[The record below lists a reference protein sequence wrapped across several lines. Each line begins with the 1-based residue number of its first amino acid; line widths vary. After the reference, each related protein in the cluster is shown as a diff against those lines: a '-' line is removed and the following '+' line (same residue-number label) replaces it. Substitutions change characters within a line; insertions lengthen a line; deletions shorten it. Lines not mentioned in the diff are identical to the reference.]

1 MAKSRKDSKGRV
13 LRKGE
18 TVRSSNGMYQYAY
31 TDNYGKRQYIYAN
44 DLVTLRQKEEEI
56 LRDRLDGIDS
66 RIAKNQCLNDIFDKY
81 MATRKDLAAR
91 TYAGYLYQ
99 YNAYVRPTIG
109 KRKIKDIKY
118 SDILYFYKVL
128 MEEHNL
134 SYGTI
139 EHLQRE
145 IHPAFEMAVRDCVI
159 RTNPTHNVLGQLKKQ
174 TGAKRGVRNAL
185 TPEQQK
191 AFLQFMDGHPVF
203 AHWKPIYT
211 FFIGTGVR
219 VGELSGL
226 RWCDID
232 FENGF
237 ITVDHAVVYFAG
249 KMNKTGKRLYISTPK
264 TEAGVRKIPLVK
276 EVRNALEEIK
286 QYQFDNGI
294 FCKAEID
301 GYTDFIFLNRF
312 GNVFIQPDLDRAL
325 GRVIDAYNDTE
336 LHNAALKKR
345 EALLLPHFTCH
356 SLRHTFCARFCEIET
371 NLKVIQSVMG
381 HVDIGTTMNIYAEVS
396 EAKKKQS
403 MEALSEKLDLF
414 CNN

>member
-18 TVRSSNGMYQYAY
+18 TIRSSNGMYQYAY
-31 TDNYGKRQYIYAN
+31 TDRFGKRQYIYAN
-44 DLVTLRQKEEEI
+44 DLVSLRQKETEL
-56 LRDRLDGIDS
+56 LRDRFDGIDS
-66 RIAKNQCLNDIFDKY
+66 QAAKTQSLNDIFDKY

-99 YNAYVRPTIG
+99 YNAYVRPTLG
-109 KRKIKDIKY
+109 RHKVKDIKY
-118 SDILYFYKVL
+118 SDVLYFYKVL

-145 IHPAFEMAVRDCVI
+145 LHPAFEMALRDCVI
-159 RTNPTHNVLGQLKKQ
+159 RTNPTHNILGQLKKQ
-174 TGAKRGVRNAL
+174 TGATRGIRNAL
-185 TPEQQK
+185 TPEQQR
-191 AFLQFMDGHPVF
+191 AFLEFMDGHPVY

-226 RWCDID
+226 TWKDID

-237 ITVDHAVVYFAG
+237 ITIDHAVVYFAG
-249 KMNKTGKRLYISTPK
+249 KLNNTNKRIYISKPK
-264 TEAGVRKIPLVK
+264 TDAGIRKVPMVKKVR
-276 EVRNALEEIK
+276 EALEEVRK
-286 QYQFDNGI
+286 YQQENGI
-294 FCKAEID
+294 FCNAEID
-301 GYTDFIFLNRF
+301 GYSNFVFLNRF
-312 GNVFIQPDLDRAL
+312 GNVFLQHDLDRAL
-325 GRVIDAYNDTE
+325 ARIIDAYNDDAI
-336 LHNAALKKR
+336 HKAALKNK
-345 EALLLPHFTCH
+345 EALILPHFTCH
-356 SLRHTFCARFCEIET
+356 SLRHTFCARFCENET

-414 CNN
+414 

>member
-18 TVRSSNGMYQYAY
+18 TIRSSNGTYQYAY
-31 TDNYGKRQYIYAN
+31 TDRFGKRHYIYAN
-44 DLVTLRQKEEEI
+44 DLVELRQKEADL
-56 LRDRLDGIDS
+56 LRDRFDGIDS
-66 RIAKNQCLNDIFDKY
+66 QTAKTQSLNDLFDKY

-99 YNAYVRPTIG
+99 YNAYVRPTLG
-109 KRKIKDIKY
+109 RHKVKDIKY
-118 SDILYFYKVL
+118 SDVLYFYKVL

-145 IHPAFEMAVRDCVI
+145 LHPAFEMALRDCVI
-159 RTNPTHNVLGQLKKQ
+159 RTNPTHNILGQLKKQ
-174 TGAKRGVRNAL
+174 TGATRGIRNAL
-185 TPEQQK
+185 TPEQQR
-191 AFLQFMDGHPVF
+191 AFLEFMDGHPVY

-226 RWCDID
+226 TWKDID

-237 ITVDHAVVYFAG
+237 ITIDHAVVYFAG
-249 KMNKTGKRLYISTPK
+249 KLNNTNKRIYISKPK
-264 TEAGVRKIPLVK
+264 TDAGIRKVPMVKKVR
-276 EVRNALEEIK
+276 EALEEVRK
-286 QYQFDNGI
+286 YQQENGI
-294 FCKAEID
+294 FCNAEID
-301 GYTDFIFLNRF
+301 GYSNFVFLNRF
-312 GNVFIQPDLDRAL
+312 GNVFLQHDLDRAL
-325 GRVIDAYNDTE
+325 ARIIDAYNDDAI
-336 LHNAALKKR
+336 HKAALKNK
-345 EALLLPHFTCH
+345 EALILPHFTCH
-356 SLRHTFCARFCEIET
+356 SLRHTFCARFCENET

-414 CNN
+414 

>member
-1 MAKSRKDSKGRV
+1 M
-13 LRKGE
+13 
-18 TVRSSNGMYQYAY
+18 
-31 TDNYGKRQYIYAN
+31 
-44 DLVTLRQKEEEI
+44 
-56 LRDRLDGIDS
+56 RDRLDGIDS
-66 RIAKNQCLNDIFDKY
+66 LTAKNQSLNEIFDKY

-99 YNAYVRPTIG
+99 YNLHVRQTIG

-145 IHPAFEMAVRDCVI
+145 IHPAFEMAVRDCII
-159 RTNPTHNVLGQLKKQ
+159 RTNPTHKVLGQLKKQ

-191 AFLQFMDGHPVF
+191 AFLQFMDGHPVY
-203 AHWKPIYT
+203 AHWKPIFT

-264 TEAGVRKIPLVK
+264 TEAGIRKIPLVK
-276 EVRNALEEIK
+276 EVRKALEEIK
-286 QYQFDNGI
+286 EYQLENGV
-294 FCKAEID
+294 FCKSDID

-325 GRVIDAYNDTE
+325 GRIIDAYNNTE

-345 EALLLPHFTCH
+345 EAMLLPNFTCH
-356 SLRHTFCARFCEIET
+356 SLRHTFCARFCELES

-396 EAKKKQS
+396 EARKKQS
-403 MEALSEKLDLF
+403 MEALSEKMVLF
-414 CNN
+414 

>member
-1 MAKSRKDSKGRV
+1 MATSRKDSKGRI

-18 TVRSSNGMYQYAY
+18 TIRSSNGMYQYAY
-31 TDNYGKRQYIYAN
+31 TDKFGKRQYIYAR

-66 RIAKNQCLNDIFDKY
+66 QTAKNQSLNDIFDKY

-91 TYAGYLYQ
+91 TYAGYMYQ
-99 YNAYVRPTIG
+99 FNAYVRPTIG
-109 KRKIKDIKY
+109 KRKVKDIKY
-118 SDILYFYKVL
+118 SDILYFYKIL

-134 SYGTI
+134 SFGTI

-145 IHPAFEMAVRDCVI
+145 IHPAFEMAVRDCII
-159 RTNPTHNVLGQLKKQ
+159 RTNPTHKVLGQLKKQ

-191 AFLQFMDGHPVF
+191 AFLQFMDGHPVYD
-203 AHWKPIYT
+203 HWKPIYT

-232 FENGF
+232 FKNGF
-237 ITVDHAVVYFAG
+237 ITIDHAVVYFAG
-249 KMNKTGKRLYISTPK
+249 KMNKSGKRLYISTPK
-264 TEAGVRKIPLVK
+264 TEAGIRKIPLVK
-276 EVRNALEEIK
+276 EVRNALEEIR

-325 GRVIDAYNDTE
+325 SRVIDAYNDNE
-336 LHNAALKKR
+336 IHNAALKKR

-356 SLRHTFCARFCEIET
+356 SLRHTFCTRFCENET

-414 CNN
+414 

>member
-1 MAKSRKDSKGRV
+1 MATSRKDSKGRI

-18 TVRSSNGMYQYAY
+18 TIRSSNGMYQYAY
-31 TDNYGKRQYIYAN
+31 TDKFGKRQYIYAR

-66 RIAKNQCLNDIFDKY
+66 QTAKNQSLNDIFDKY

-91 TYAGYLYQ
+91 TYAGYMYQ
-99 YNAYVRPTIG
+99 FNAYVRPTIG
-109 KRKIKDIKY
+109 KRKVKDIKY
-118 SDILYFYKVL
+118 SDILYFYKIL

-134 SYGTI
+134 SFGTI

-145 IHPAFEMAVRDCVI
+145 IHPAFELAVRDCII
-159 RTNPTHNVLGQLKKQ
+159 RTNPTHKVLGQLKKQ

-191 AFLQFMDGHPVF
+191 AFLQFMDGHPVYD
-203 AHWKPIYT
+203 HWKPIYT

-232 FENGF
+232 FKNGF
-237 ITVDHAVVYFAG
+237 ITIDHAVVYFAG
-249 KMNKTGKRLYISTPK
+249 KMNKSGKRLYISTPK
-264 TEAGVRKIPLVK
+264 TEAGIRKIPLVK
-276 EVRNALEEIK
+276 EVRNALEEIR

-325 GRVIDAYNDTE
+325 SRVIDAYNDNE
-336 LHNAALKKR
+336 IHNAALKKR

-356 SLRHTFCARFCEIET
+356 SLRHTFCTRFCENET

-414 CNN
+414 

>member
-18 TVRSSNGMYQYAY
+18 TVRSNGMYQYAY
-31 TDNYGKRQYIYAN
+31 NDKFGKRQYIYAK

-56 LRDRLDGIDS
+56 IRDRLDGIDS
-66 RIAKNQCLNDIFDKY
+66 HTAKNQCLNEIFDKY
-81 MATRKDLAAR
+81 MDTRKDLAAR
-91 TYAGYLYQ
+91 TYAGYMYQ

-109 KRKIKDIKY
+109 RRKIKDIKY

-128 MEEHNL
+128 MEEHSL

-145 IHPAFEMAVRDCVI
+145 IHPAFEMAVRDCII
-159 RTNPTHNVLGQLKKQ
+159 RNNPTHKVLGQLKKQ

-185 TPEQQK
+185 TPEQQQ
-191 AFLQFMDGHPVF
+191 AFLQFMDGHPIYD
-203 AHWKPIYT
+203 HWKPIFT

-226 RWCDID
+226 RWKDVD
-232 FENGF
+232 LENGY
-237 ITVDHAVVYFAG
+237 ITIDHAVIYFAG
-249 KMNKTGKRLYISTPK
+249 KLNKTNKRIYVSTPK
-264 TEAGVRKIPLVK
+264 TEAGIRKIPMVS
-276 EVRNALEEIK
+276 EVRKALDEVK
-286 QYQFDNGI
+286 QYQYDNGI
-294 FCKAEID
+294 FCKSDID
-301 GYTDFIFLNRF
+301 GYTDFIFLNRY
-312 GNVFIQPDLDRAL
+312 GTVYLQQDLDRSL
-325 GRVIDAYNDTE
+325 SRIIDAYNDCE
-336 LHNAALKKR
+336 LHEAALNKR

-356 SLRHTFCARFCEIET
+356 SLRHTFCARFCEYET

-396 EAKKKQS
+396 EARKKQS
-403 MEALSEKLDLF
+403 MEALAENLKLF
-414 CNN
+414 

>member
-18 TVRSSNGMYQYAY
+18 TVRSSNGMYQYTY
-31 TDNYGKRQYIYAN
+31 TDKYGKRQYIYAT

-66 RIAKNQCLNDIFDKY
+66 QTAKSQSLNDIFDKY

-91 TYAGYLYQ
+91 TFAGYLYQ

-145 IHPAFEMAVRDCVI
+145 IHPAFEMAVRDCII
-159 RTNPTHNVLGQLKKQ
+159 RTNPTHKVLGQLKKQ
-174 TGAKRGVRNAL
+174 TGATRGGRNAL

-191 AFLQFMDGHPVF
+191 KFLQFTDEHPVF

-211 FFIGTGVR
+211 FLIGTGVR

-249 KMNKTGKRLYISTPK
+249 KMNKTDKRLYISTPK
-264 TEAGVRKIPLVK
+264 TLAGIRKIPLVK
-276 EVRNALEEIK
+276 EVRKALEEIK

-312 GNVFIQPDLDRAL
+312 GNILLQHDLDRAL
-325 GRVIDAYNDTE
+325 GRVIDAYNDNE

-356 SLRHTFCARFCEIET
+356 SLRHTFCARFCEHET

-414 CNN
+414 

>member
-18 TVRSSNGMYQYAY
+18 TVRSSNGVYQYAY
-31 TDNYGKRQYIYAN
+31 TDNFGKRRYIYAN
-44 DLVTLRQKEEEI
+44 DLVALRQKEEEL

-66 RIAKNQCLNDIFDKY
+66 QTAKTQTLNDVFDKY

-91 TYAGYLYQ
+91 TYAGYMYQ
-99 YNAYVRPTIG
+99 YNNHVRPTLG

-118 SDILYFYKVL
+118 SDVLYFYKKL
-128 MEEHNL
+128 MEEKNL

-145 IHPAFEMAVRDCVI
+145 LHPAFEMALRDCVI
-159 RTNPTHNVLGQLKKQ
+159 RMNPTHNVLGQLKKQ
-174 TGAKRGVRNAL
+174 TGATRGVRNAL
-185 TPEQQK
+185 TPDQQN
-191 AFLQFMDGHPVF
+191 AFLNFLDGHPVYD
-203 AHWKPIYT
+203 HWKPIYT

-226 RWCDID
+226 TWKDVD
-232 FENGF
+232 YDNGF
-237 ITVDHAVVYFAG
+237 ITIDHAAVYFAG
-249 KMNKTGKRLYISTPK
+249 KMNTTGKRIYISTPK
-264 TEAGVRKIPLVK
+264 TAAGIRKIPMVK
-276 EVRNALEEIK
+276 EVREALEKIRK
-286 QYQFDNGI
+286 YQKENGI

-301 GYTDFIFLNRF
+301 GYSDFVFLNRF
-312 GNVFIQPDLDRAL
+312 GNVFLQQDLDRAL
-325 GRVIDAYNDTE
+325 SRIIDAYNDE
-336 LHNAALKKR
+336 ALYQAALKKKKD
-345 EALLLPHFTCH
+345 ALLLPHFTCH
-356 SLRHTFCARFCEIET
+356 SLRHTFCARFCENET

-403 MEALSEKLDLF
+403 MEALAQKLELF
-414 CNN
+414 

>member
-18 TVRSSNGMYQYAY
+18 TVRSSNGTYQYAY
-31 TDNYGKRQYIYAN
+31 MDKFGKRQYIYAN

-66 RIAKNQCLNDIFDKY
+66 QTAKNQSLNDIFDKY

-91 TYAGYLYQ
+91 TYAGYMYQ

-118 SDILYFYKVL
+118 SDILYFYKIL

-134 SYGTI
+134 SFGTV

-145 IHPAFEMAVRDCVI
+145 LHPAFEMAVRDCII
-159 RTNPTHNVLGQLKKQ
+159 RNNPTHKILGQLKKQ

-191 AFLQFMDGHPVF
+191 AFLQFMDGHPVYD
-203 AHWKPIYT
+203 HWKPIYT

-232 FENGF
+232 FEKGF
-237 ITVDHAVVYFAG
+237 ITIDHAVVYFAG
-249 KMNKTGKRLYISTPK
+249 KMNKTDKRLYVSTPK
-264 TEAGVRKIPLVK
+264 TEAGIRKIPLVK
-276 EVRNALEEIK
+276 EVRKALDEIK

-312 GNVFIQPDLDRAL
+312 GNVFMQPDLDRAL
-325 GRVIDAYNDTE
+325 SRVIDAYNDNE
-336 LHNAALKKR
+336 IHNAALKKR

-356 SLRHTFCARFCEIET
+356 SLRHTFCTRFCENET

-414 CNN
+414 

>member
-1 MAKSRKDSKGRV
+1 MATSRKDSKGRI

-18 TVRSSNGMYQYAY
+18 TIRSSNGMYQYAY
-31 TDNYGKRQYIYAN
+31 TDKFGKRQYIYAR

-66 RIAKNQCLNDIFDKY
+66 QTAKNQSLNDIFDKY

-91 TYAGYLYQ
+91 TYAGYMYQ
-99 YNAYVRPTIG
+99 FNAYVRPTIG
-109 KRKIKDIKY
+109 KRKVKDIKY
-118 SDILYFYKVL
+118 SDILYFYKIL

-134 SYGTI
+134 SFGTV

-145 IHPAFEMAVRDCVI
+145 IHPAFEMAVRDCII
-159 RTNPTHNVLGQLKKQ
+159 RTNPTHKVLGQLKKQ

-191 AFLQFMDGHPVF
+191 AFLQFMDGHPVYD
-203 AHWKPIYT
+203 HWKPIYT

-237 ITVDHAVVYFAG
+237 ITIDHAVVYFAG
-249 KMNKTGKRLYISTPK
+249 KMNKSGKRLYISTPK
-264 TEAGVRKIPLVK
+264 TEAGIRKIPLVK
-276 EVRNALEEIK
+276 EVRNALEEIR
-286 QYQFDNGI
+286 QYQLDNGI

-312 GNVFIQPDLDRAL
+312 GNVFMQPDLDRAL
-325 GRVIDAYNDTE
+325 SRVIDAYNDNE
-336 LHNAALKKR
+336 IHNAALKKR

-356 SLRHTFCARFCEIET
+356 SLRHTFCTRFCENET

-414 CNN
+414 

>member
-31 TDNYGKRQYIYAN
+31 TDKYGKRQYIYAN

-66 RIAKNQCLNDIFDKY
+66 QTAKNQRLNDIFDKY

-91 TYAGYLYQ
+91 TYAGYMYQ

-109 KRKIKDIKY
+109 RRKVKDIKY
-118 SDILYFYKVL
+118 SDIFYFYKVL

-134 SYGTI
+134 SYGTV

-145 IHPAFEMAVRDCVI
+145 IHPAFEMAVRDCII
-159 RTNPTHNVLGQLKKQ
+159 RTNPTHKVLGQLKKQ

-191 AFLQFMDGHPVF
+191 AFLQFMDGHPVYG
-203 AHWKPIYT
+203 HWKPIYT

-237 ITVDHAVVYFAG
+237 ITIDHAVVYFAG

-264 TEAGVRKIPLVK
+264 TEAGIRKIPLVK
-276 EVRNALEEIK
+276 EVRNALDEIK

-325 GRVIDAYNDTE
+325 SRVIDAYNDNE

-356 SLRHTFCARFCEIET
+356 SLRHTFCTRFCENET

-403 MEALSEKLDLF
+403 MEALAEKLDLF
-414 CNN
+414 